1 MALLGFVFALDLSV
15 SVLCR
20 KLRQRGGEIRERE
33 REREHI
39 GNKIKIGGWP
49 AMQDHASIIAVCHDY
64 FFLRFSGVDVR

>member
-1 MALLGFVFALDLSV
+1 MALLGFVFTLDLSV

-33 REREHI
+33 REHI

-49 AMQDHASIIAVCHDY
+49 CKIMPALLQFAMTI

>member
-20 KLRQRGGEIRERE
+20 KLRQRGGEI

-64 FFLRFSGVDVR
+64 FFLRFSGVDIR

>member
-15 SVLCR
+15 NVLCR
-20 KLRQRGGEIRERE
+20 KLRQRGGEIREGE

-49 AMQDHASIIAVCHDY
+49 CKIMPALLQFAMTI